1 MVEWIYS
8 KLFKLG
14 TSRYQLKKQRLNR
27 CFLGSIIFGV
37 ADEATL
43 FSWHKKRDISSLSC
57 YNVID
62 QENNRK
68 DGLNVSLIF
77 Y

>member
-1 MVEWIYS
+1 M
-8 KLFKLG
+8 F
-14 TSRYQLKKQRLNR
+14 RLEN
-27 CFLGSIIFGV
+27 FGSIIFGV

-62 QENNRK
+62 QETIERM
-68 DGLNVSLIF
+68 D
-77 Y
+77 